1 MLRLRQGYLN
11 RKLILGETW
20 RLDEL
25 KAVHVSIENLYSI
38 ESNKIKFQSQ
48 SSEYQQEQNV
58 RIYHHEIH
66 RKRSSILKL
75 ETTSGILEGHQAC
88 VRYLEQTVAD
98 LLLHPANLNQA
109 AQEELLFD
117 VEPVFTIADNEKLLK
132 LPSKQDVLDTL
143 TASNQHAAPGT
154 DGLTS
159 FFYKQCFNIC
169 GGGCLLWRKTN
180 TLPKNQQDGVWL
192 QAEESHIQ
200 QAY

>member
-1 MLRLRQGYLN
+1 M
-11 RKLILGETW
+11 
-20 RLDEL
+20 
-25 KAVHVSIENLYSI
+25 
-38 ESNKIKFQSQ
+38 
-48 SSEYQQEQNV
+48 
-58 RIYHHEIH
+58 
-66 RKRSSILKL
+66 SSILKL
-75 ETTSGILEGHQAC
+75 ETTSGILEGHQAYAG
-88 VRYLEQTVAD
+88 YLEQTVAD

-192 QAEESHIQ
+192 QAKEGHIQ
-200 QAY
+200 QAW